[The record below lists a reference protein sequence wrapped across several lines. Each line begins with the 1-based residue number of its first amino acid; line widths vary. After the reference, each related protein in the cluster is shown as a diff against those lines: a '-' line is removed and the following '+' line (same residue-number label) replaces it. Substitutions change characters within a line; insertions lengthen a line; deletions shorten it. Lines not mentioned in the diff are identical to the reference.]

1 MIDALKEKQRR
12 LLKSIEEVSYVRDA
26 FSFINSQERLIA
38 LIGARGVGKTTLLLQ
53 YAKQFSM
60 DEVLYFSADDI
71 SIANYGIYEI
81 VESFYRLGGRI
92 VIIDEVHIFKE
103 WAGHVKNMYDFF
115 PDLTIRIS
123 GSSMLNILMQSHDL
137 SRRIRIKEL
146 NKLSFRE
153 YFEIQNRVI
162 LPTYTF
168 EEILDG
174 HVDISFALTQQ
185 YPTLYKQFTDYLK
198 VGCYPFFLTSED
210 SDSYDDKL
218 FNAIEKIIYE
228 DIPATNKLK
237 FDSLSVFKKLMY
249 KIIVAKVPFKV
260 VIDSLAKDLGISEPT
275 LYVYLDILNKTGIF
289 KSVKKFSKKDSKK
302 PNKLFFSNTNILY
315 ALSKDQNIQTEI
327 GTVRETF
334 FVNSFKE
341 VFYSDI
347 GDFKVGNYIFEIGG
361 KNKNFKQIEDIDNG
375 FLALDVDTSANKRKI
390 PLWVFDLIQS

>member
-12 LLKSIEEVSYVRDA
+12 LLKSIEDVSYVRDD
-26 FSFINSQERLIA
+26 FSFINSEERLIA

-53 YAKQFSM
+53 YAKQFNM
-60 DEVLYFSADDI
+60 DEVLYFTADDM

-103 WAGHVKNMYDFF
+103 WAGHVKNIYDFF

-153 YFEIQNRVI
+153 YFEIQNGVR

-174 HVDISFALTQQ
+174 HVNISFVLTQQ

-249 KIIVAKVPFKV
+249 KIVVAKVPFKV

-302 PNKLFFSNTNILY
+302 PEKLFFSNTNILY

-334 FVNSFKE
+334 FVNSFKK
-341 VFYSDI
+341 VFYSDV
-347 GDFKVGNYIFEIGG
+347 GDFRVGNYIFEIGG

-375 FLALDVDTSANKRKI
+375 FLALDIDTSANKRKI
-390 PLWVFDLIQS
+390 PLWVFDLIKA